1 LRKLKTATAFL
12 PNFNKKRG
20 FSVVYL
26 TASSPSSGSFGLSP
40 KRAQRRENPMNLN
53 SVNTN
58 LAAMTALQSLNRTN
72 DALGV
77 VQKRV
82 STGFRVAD
90 AKDDGG
96 AFAVAQTV
104 RGDIA
109 GLTAANE
116 QLGGLKGVVDVTLQG
131 LGQVSRTMVELR
143 TVLTRLADGTI
154 NSEQRAQYEQQ
165 YTQLQTQI
173 ERFIE
178 DATYNGRTLLST
190 AAASGGGDIVS
201 IRNEAGTTLT
211 LAAFDGATDFVVAAA
226 PADATTAQAAIA
238 GDWADV
244 NENINDALNRLGAD
258 ARYVDAQISYN
269 RDKLDA
275 LEGGLGALIDADIAK
290 EAARLQALQIRQ
302 QLGTQTLSITN
313 QAPQALISLFGR

>member
-1 LRKLKTATAFL
+1 
-12 PNFNKKRG
+12 
-20 FSVVYL
+20 
-26 TASSPSSGSFGLSP
+26 
-40 KRAQRRENPMNLN
+40 MNLN

-58 LAAMTALQSLNRTN
+58 IGAMTALQSLNRTN
-72 DALGV
+72 DALAT

-96 AFAVAQTV
+96 AFAVAQSV
-104 RGDIA
+104 RGDVA

-131 LGQVSRTMVELR
+131 LGQVSKTMVELR

-154 NSEQRAQYEQQ
+154 NDEQRDQYEQQ
-165 YTQLQTQI
+165 YDQLKTQV
-173 ERFIE
+173 ERFID
-178 DATYNGRTLLST
+178 DATYNGRTLLSIDV
-190 AAASGGGDIVS
+190 AAGGGDIVT
-201 IRNEAGTTLT
+201 IRNEQGTTLT
-211 LAAFDGATDFVVAAA
+211 LAAFDGATDFVVDAA
-226 PADATTAQAAIA
+226 PADATTAQTAIT
-238 GDWADV
+238 GNWTSINQV
-244 NENINDALNRLGAD
+244 INDAMNRLGSD
-258 ARYVDAQISYN
+258 ARYIDSQVGYN

-275 LEGGLGALIDADIAK
+275 IEGGLGALIDADIAK

>member
-1 LRKLKTATAFL
+1 
-12 PNFNKKRG
+12 
-20 FSVVYL
+20 
-26 TASSPSSGSFGLSP
+26 
-40 KRAQRRENPMNLN
+40 MNLN

-77 VQKRV
+77 VQKRI

-154 NSEQRAQYEQQ
+154 NGEQRAQYEQQ

>member
-1 LRKLKTATAFL
+1 
-12 PNFNKKRG
+12 
-20 FSVVYL
+20 
-26 TASSPSSGSFGLSP
+26 
-40 KRAQRRENPMNLN
+40 MNLN

-58 LAAMTALQSLNRTN
+58 IGAMTALQSLNRTN
-72 DALGV
+72 DALAT

-96 AFAVAQTV
+96 AFAVAQSV
-104 RGDIA
+104 RGDVA

-116 QLGGLKGVVDVTLQG
+116 QLGGLKGIVDVTLNS
-131 LGQVSRTMVELR
+131 LGQVSKTMVEVR

-154 NSEQRAQYEQQ
+154 NDSQRDQYEQQ
-165 YTQLQTQI
+165 YDQLKTQI
-173 ERFIE
+173 ERFID
-178 DATYNGRTLLST
+178 DATYNGRILLST
-190 AAASGGGDIVS
+190 DVASGGGDIVT
-201 IRNEAGTTLT
+201 IRNEQGTTLT
-211 LAAFDGATDFVVAAA
+211 IAAFDGATDFVVDAA
-226 PADATTAQAAIA
+226 PADAAAAQTAITGNWTDINAA
-238 GDWADV
+238 
-244 NENINDALNRLGAD
+244 INDALNRLGTD
-258 ARYVDAQISYN
+258 SRYIDSQIGYN

-275 LEGGLGALIDADIAK
+275 IEGGLGALIDADIAK

>member
-1 LRKLKTATAFL
+1 
-12 PNFNKKRG
+12 
-20 FSVVYL
+20 
-26 TASSPSSGSFGLSP
+26 
-40 KRAQRRENPMNLN
+40 MNLN

-58 LAAMTALQSLNRTN
+58 IGAMTALQSLNRTN
-72 DALGV
+72 DALAA

-82 STGFRVAD
+82 STGFRVVD

-96 AFAVAQTV
+96 AFAVAQSV
-104 RGDIA
+104 RGDVA

-131 LGQVSRTMVELR
+131 LGQVSKTMVELR

-154 NSEQRAQYEQQ
+154 NDEQRDQYAQQ
-165 YTQLQTQI
+165 YGQLKSQI
-173 ERFIE
+173 QMFIS

-190 AAASGGGDIVS
+190 DPAVGGGDIVT
-201 IRNEAGTTLT
+201 IRNEQATTMT
-211 LAAFDGATDFVVAAA
+211 LAAFDGATDFVVDDA
-226 PADATTAQAAIA
+226 PADATAAQAAITGNWTTVHQA
-238 GDWADV
+238 
-244 NENINDALNRLGAD
+244 INDALNRLGSD
-258 ARYVDAQISYN
+258 ARYIDAQIGYN

-275 LEGGLGALIDADIAK
+275 VEGGLGALIDADIAK

-313 QAPQALISLFGR
+313 QAPQALISLFGGR

>member
-1 LRKLKTATAFL
+1 
-12 PNFNKKRG
+12 
-20 FSVVYL
+20 
-26 TASSPSSGSFGLSP
+26 
-40 KRAQRRENPMNLN
+40 MNLN

-58 LAAMTALQSLNRTN
+58 IGAMTALQSLNRTN
-72 DALGV
+72 DALAA

-96 AFAVAQTV
+96 AFAVAQSV
-104 RGDIA
+104 RGDVA

-116 QLGGLKGVVDVTLQG
+116 QLGGLKGIIDVTLTS
-131 LGQVSRTMVELR
+131 LGQVSKTMVEVR

-154 NSEQRAQYEQQ
+154 NDEQRDQYEQQ
-165 YTQLQTQI
+165 YDQLRTQI
-173 ERFIE
+173 ERFID
-178 DATYNGRTLLST
+178 DATYNERTLLST
-190 AAASGGGDIVS
+190 DVAAGGGDIVT
-201 IRNEAGTTLT
+201 IRNEQGTTLT
-211 LAAFDGATDFVVAAA
+211 LAAFDGATDFVVDAA
-226 PADATTAQAAIA
+226 PIDATAAQTAIT
-238 GDWADV
+238 GNWTDI
-244 NENINDALNRLGAD
+244 NKEINDALNRLGSD
-258 ARYVDAQISYN
+258 SRYVDSQIGYN

-275 LEGGLGALIDADIAK
+275 IEGGLGALIDADIAK

>member
-1 LRKLKTATAFL
+1 
-12 PNFNKKRG
+12 
-20 FSVVYL
+20 
-26 TASSPSSGSFGLSP
+26 
-40 KRAQRRENPMNLN
+40 MNLN

-58 LAAMTALQSLNRTN
+58 IGAMTALQSLNRTN
-72 DALGV
+72 DALAA

-96 AFAVAQTV
+96 AFAVAQSV
-104 RGDIA
+104 RGDVA

-116 QLGGLKGVVDVTLQG
+116 QLGGLKGIIDVTLTS
-131 LGQVSRTMVELR
+131 LGQVSKTMVEVR

-154 NSEQRAQYEQQ
+154 NDEQRDQYEQQ
-165 YTQLQTQI
+165 YDQLRTQI
-173 ERFIE
+173 ERFID
-178 DATYNGRTLLST
+178 DATYNERTLLST
-190 AAASGGGDIVS
+190 DVAAGGGDIVT
-201 IRNEAGTTLT
+201 IRNEQGTTLT
-211 LAAFDGATDFVVAAA
+211 LAAFDGATDFVVDAA
-226 PADATTAQAAIA
+226 PVDATAAQTAITGNWTDINKA
-238 GDWADV
+238 
-244 NENINDALNRLGAD
+244 INDALNRLGAD
-258 ARYVDAQISYN
+258 SRYVDSQIGYN

-275 LEGGLGALIDADIAK
+275 IEGGLGALIDADIAK